1 MAQAK
6 SEGTLKEAIPS
17 TNKNGLTVA
26 ELDRYLKNNPT
37 ITFPTENWESL
48 IKATSN
54 ILQAPSGWDY
64 IINTMSGVRKQCY
77 DLIFDDRSPE
87 YQKYTQL
94 IAIAKVDMVVLAA
107 IWCAGNT
114 PVPKALGEWTPIFG
128 LAWIQRAKLLVTSQ
142 QVGWDSNIFWMN
154 TYEREIAP
162 HLSGGVVISQTGEVK
177 LPIRARTIKDVELRI
192 QDDQIE
198 IGITGDSKYFHW
210 KELKAFWDKK
220 SKKPNS
226 NARML
231 MDCNINLDGCLDVGG
246 VLNVEFGEKSTPTKQ
261 INKLAKAL
269 DTLVFIEDNRT
280 PEQDGESTK
289 RWFRKSDK
297 FPEPRWYPKFIMPMN
312 TDNERMAMVKDI
324 VENGMTAQEIAQKQ
338 KADEYHAKGWDAY
351 DNGIKPYS
359 EKLEKIQNQYKE
371 IPD

>member
-114 PVPKALGEWTPIFG
+114 PVPKALGEWT
-128 LAWIQRAKLLVTSQ
+128 
-142 QVGWDSNIFWMN
+142 
-154 TYEREIAP
+154 E
-162 HLSGGVVISQTGEVK
+162 
-177 LPIRARTIKDVELRI
+177 
-192 QDDQIE
+192 
-198 IGITGDSKYFHW
+198 
-210 KELKAFWDKK
+210 
-220 SKKPNS
+220 
-226 NARML
+226 
-231 MDCNINLDGCLDVGG
+231 
-246 VLNVEFGEKSTPTKQ
+246 
-261 INKLAKAL
+261 
-269 DTLVFIEDNRT
+269 TL
-280 PEQDGESTK
+280 
-289 RWFRKSDK
+289 
-297 FPEPRWYPKFIMPMN
+297 
-312 TDNERMAMVKDI
+312 
-324 VENGMTAQEIAQKQ
+324 
-338 KADEYHAKGWDAY
+338 
-351 DNGIKPYS
+351 
-359 EKLEKIQNQYKE
+359 
-371 IPD
+371 